1 MARKTRKTRN
11 KKRKIGGS
19 RTRVAFSSVSPIYL
33 DPNVGTP
40 PRMSIKRT
48 PREIRIYK
56 DMNDFKKSV
65 LPKIQNVKS
74 YFDNQQPLF
83 SAYLTTLFKASY
95 GSDAFAFG
103 ESQKED
109 KIRMIE
115 EINEVYENLQ
125 NLKDRT
131 TRLADI
137 DSAETEKHDILS
149 GIKYVQWKITKLV
162 EQINFRNVSSIAVSK
177 NGRVSNLPR

>member
-1 MARKTRKTRN
+1 
-11 KKRKIGGS
+11 
-19 RTRVAFSSVSPIYL
+19 
-33 DPNVGTP
+33 VGTP

-48 PREIRIYK
+48 PRESRIYK

-74 YFDNQQPLF
+74 HFDNQQPLF
-83 SAYLTTLFKASY
+83 SAYLTTVF
-95 GSDAFAFG
+95 
-103 ESQKED
+103 QED
-109 KIRMIE
+109 KMRMIE

-137 DSAETEKHDILS
+137 DSAETEKQEILS

-162 EQINFRNVSSIAVSK
+162 EQINFRNVSSISVSK
-177 NGRVSNLPR
+177 NGRMSNLPR

>member
-1 MARKTRKTRN
+1 
-11 KKRKIGGS
+11 
-19 RTRVAFSSVSPIYL
+19 
-33 DPNVGTP
+33 
-40 PRMSIKRT
+40 
-48 PREIRIYK
+48 
-56 DMNDFKKSV
+56 MNDFKKSV

-74 YFDNQQPLF
+74 HFDNQQPLF
-83 SAYLTTLFKASY
+83 SAYLTTVF
-95 GSDAFAFG
+95 
-103 ESQKED
+103 QED
-109 KIRMIE
+109 KMRMIE

-137 DSAETEKHDILS
+137 DSAETEKQEILS

-177 NGRVSNLPR
+177 NGRMSNLPR

>member
-1 MARKTRKTRN
+1 MARKTRKTR
-11 KKRKIGGS
+11 KTKRKVGGS
-19 RTRVAFSSVSPIYL
+19 RTRVAFGPISPQYL
-33 DPNVGTP
+33 DPNIGTP
-40 PRMSIKRT
+40 PPTSLKRT
-48 PREIRIYK
+48 PRETRIYK

-74 YFDNQQPLF
+74 HFDNQQPLF
-83 SAYLTTLFKASY
+83 SAYLTTLLQDEK
-95 GSDAFAFG
+95 
-103 ESQKED
+103 K
-109 KIRMIE
+109 RMND
-115 EINEVYENLQ
+115 EIDDVYDNLH

-137 DSAETEKHDILS
+137 DNAETEKQEILS

-177 NGRVSNLPR
+177 NGMIRNLPR